1 MITLREAI
9 LEAKKN
15 KKAIGHFNVSNLEM
29 LKAVANVA
37 RREKI
42 PVIVAVSEGE
52 REFIGLKQISALI
65 KSLREEGLEIFL
77 NADHTHSLDKAKDAV
92 EAGFDSI
99 TFDASN
105 LSLEENILKTKEVVD
120 YIKNINPKM
129 LIEGN
134 LDLKDIPE
142 ANLTDPQIASQ
153 FVNKTKVDLLGPAVG
168 NIQGEMGLRG
178 EKLDIERIKEIRKLA
193 DVPLV
198 LHGGSGIDKDQLIKA
213 IDAGISIVHIS
224 TEIRLAWRNSL
235 EKSLENN
242 PEEIAPY
249 KIMPEVISD
258 IETLVERKLRIFNRI

>member
-1 MITLREAI
+1 MRKFIEIIKEA
-9 LEAKKN
+9 ERSRV
-15 KKAIGHFNVSNLEM
+15 AIGHFNVSNLEM
-29 LKAVANVA
+29 LKAIANVA

-77 NADHTHSLDKAKDAV
+77 NADHTHSLEKAKDAA
-92 EAGFDSI
+92 ESGFDSI

-120 YIKNINPKM
+120 YIKNINPEI
-129 LIEGN
+129 LIEGD
-134 LDLKDIPE
+134 LDLKDIPGE
-142 ANLTDPQIASQ
+142 NLTEPKIASQ

-168 NIQGEMGLRG
+168 NIQGKMGLRG

-224 TEIRLAWRNSL
+224 TEVRLAWRNSL

-249 KIMPEVISD
+249 KIMPAVIAD
-258 IETLVERKLRIFNRI
+258 IEKIVENKLRILNRI

>member
-134 LDLKDIPE
+134 LHFRI
-142 ANLTDPQIASQ
+142 NV
-153 FVNKTKVDLLGPAVG
+153 F
-168 NIQGEMGLRG
+168 NIINYFFG
-178 EKLDIERIKEIRKLA
+178 
-193 DVPLV
+193 
-198 LHGGSGIDKDQLIKA
+198 
-213 IDAGISIVHIS
+213 
-224 TEIRLAWRNSL
+224 
-235 EKSLENN
+235 
-242 PEEIAPY
+242 
-249 KIMPEVISD
+249 
-258 IETLVERKLRIFNRI
+258 F